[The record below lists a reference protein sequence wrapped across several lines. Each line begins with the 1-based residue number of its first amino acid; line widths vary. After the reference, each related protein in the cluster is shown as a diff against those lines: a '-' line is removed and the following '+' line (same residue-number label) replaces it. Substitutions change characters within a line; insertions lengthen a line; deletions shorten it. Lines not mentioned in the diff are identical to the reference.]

1 MSSRLNWKNSNLLST
16 LKQWL
21 RVLQSLRYSEPSTST
36 PLSCGDPSQTKPAD
50 DLASTKYAS
59 LRELPLK
66 VFIENYCYGAQLPNW
81 EKLLSEYYIVRQD
94 KQASEFVRLV
104 YGMEQIRY
112 RAMSI
117 DLLVATLREGYHK
130 DVAEALRAYF
140 PRFKFTED
148 SYIQEIEYAVNIEK
162 NNKAVFDT
170 YRQQLDLIQD
180 KKKGDKTPQDK
191 YDGFRA
197 TMLQINKHAGY
208 EAVKD
213 DSNTYDFAVAYR
225 ELDKYIEE
233 LNKKK
238 K

>member
-36 PLSCGDPSQTKPAD
+36 PLSCGDPSTMKPAD

-81 EKLLSEYYIVRQD
+81 EKLLSEYYIIRQD

-130 DVAEALRAYF
+130 DVADALRAYF

-148 SYIQEIEYAVNIEK
+148 SYLQEIEYAVNIERITK
-162 NNKAVFDT
+162 PYSTRLRCGPKQPCKCTTSSQRPRRNWLSTRSPRRVPD
-170 YRQQLDLIQD
+170 
-180 KKKGDKTPQDK
+180 
-191 YDGFRA
+191 A
-197 TMLQINKHAGY
+197 TVGPSMSLRG
-208 EAVKD
+208 
-213 DSNTYDFAVAYR
+213 T
-225 ELDKYIEE
+225 
-233 LNKKK
+233 
-238 K
+238 